1 MLLVIPQGKQKF
13 YGIVLFIPKEKVD
26 LNVPLISDNLEKY
39 LVRKS
44 AIKTPTV
51 FPVEISEELNLKRSL

>member
-26 LNVPLISDNLEKY
+26 LNVRHISGNLEKY

-44 AIKTPTV
+44 AIKTPTA

>member
-26 LNVPLISDNLEKY
+26 LNVPLISDNLEK
-39 LVRKS
+39 
-44 AIKTPTV
+44 IPCQ
-51 FPVEISEELNLKRSL
+51 EICNQDAHSVPSGNQ